1 MSWVSFYDFSA
12 IFPSNCCI
20 IVWLVADHLVENV
33 ISIHEESKVYSEMN
47 VILRSLSVQPK
58 VVHTVISSFI
68 VP

>member
-1 MSWVSFYDFSA
+1 M
-12 IFPSNCCI
+12 
-20 IVWLVADHLVENV
+20 ADHLVENV